1 MCARADEGLEEG
13 LCCAVGQ
20 AEIRLSPEHNQE
32 RSARLSTITFLCRA
46 GCRAQSEASQQA
58 GTSERRSLQVLEEGR
73 KPLEC
78 QRAVVQRRD
87 LEMQSDQ
94 HCTLG
99 EGGWRR
105 IAASC
110 FSAPS
115 VSILLWL
122 LLETGSW
129 GKQTS
134 ELSQADSIITQG
146 SAELTNAKPGLILNC
161 LK

>member
-1 MCARADEGLEEG
+1 MRAWRRGCAALW
-13 LCCAVGQ
+13 V
-20 AEIRLSPEHNQE
+20 RL
-32 RSARLSTITFLCRA
+32 RSGSALSTIRRDRPGSPPLHFCAEQDAGHRA
-46 GCRAQSEASQQA
+46 RHPSRL

-94 HCTLG
+94 RCTLG

>member
-1 MCARADEGLEEG
+1 
-13 LCCAVGQ
+13 
-20 AEIRLSPEHNQE
+20 
-32 RSARLSTITFLCRA
+32 
-46 GCRAQSEASQQA
+46 
-58 GTSERRSLQVLEEGR
+58 
-73 KPLEC
+73 
-78 QRAVVQRRD
+78 
-87 LEMQSDQ
+87 MQSDQ
-94 HCTLG
+94 RCTLG